1 MKSTT
6 SHTLSYTPTEA
17 SYHGKLSNT
26 KWGNIEMRFPVS
38 MLILASFCSGV
49 FAIEYSL
56 PFDGR
61 WFVMQGGD
69 TVNVNQH
76 MKERSQWYGVDF
88 MKVAGSTGRTLTKSG
103 GKALEDFYSWGQPV
117 LSPIDGVVRAVVNDK
132 EDNPIG
138 RKDTANAFGNH
149 VVIEAGPGEFVF
161 LAHFQK
167 GSITVKE
174 GDKVTRG
181 QSIGKCGN
189 SGNSDSP
196 HIHIHV
202 QNTLVRYKGLGKN
215 IIFKDID
222 VELTGKQFTGVTWP
236 LIRGLFV
243 NNTKNSTAR
252 DIPPSPK

>member
-1 MKSTT
+1 
-6 SHTLSYTPTEA
+6 
-17 SYHGKLSNT
+17 
-26 KWGNIEMRFPVS
+26 MRFPAFIFIIVS
-38 MLILASFCSGV
+38 FHPAA
-49 FAIEYSL
+49 FAKEYSL

-61 WFVMQGGD
+61 WFVTQAGD
-69 TVNVNQH
+69 TPNVNQH
-76 MKERSQWYGVDF
+76 IKERSQWYGIDFVKVD
-88 MKVAGSTGRTLTKSG
+88 GYQNRSPTKSN
-103 GKALEDFYSWGQPV
+103 GKTLDDYYSWGQPV
-117 LSPIDGVVRAVVNDK
+117 LSPTDGFIRTVVNDK

-149 VVIEAGPGEFVF
+149 VVIEAAPDEFVF

-174 GDKVTRG
+174 GDHVIVG
-181 QSIGKCGN
+181 QTIGKCGN
-189 SGNSDSP
+189 SGNTDSP

-202 QNTLVRYKGLGKN
+202 QNTPIRYRGMGRN

-243 NNTKNSTAR
+243 NNSKINNTKQVVTAN
-252 DIPPSPK
+252 PSAANEG